1 MADSLY
7 YTYIVDKP
15 SSEAFFVPNG
25 FEANVEVHLWGAGGG
40 SGSASA
46 GGAGG
51 YVKSTVTIA
60 EGDFFEITVGG
71 AGGAAGAGAGG
82 AGGAAGQGAGL
93 HSVSFA
99 YGFGGGVGGT
109 GTPYPGGDDQIGG
122 AGGGGGGATV
132 VIVNGAAVAVAAGGG
147 GGGGGYSYQT
157 GLPGKPGGAAGRFT
171 TTSSGGDGVSAYA
184 ASGGGG
190 GGYLGGEAGGVN
202 TTGPGGTGDDA
213 GGGGGGYGG
222 QSLGDLSIPGS
233 DTTAGGRTTLYAP
246 KSPPYGNAGYDGY
259 AVLIFKRKYR
269 ILYKQAGAWKSVD
282 KVWYKTSVA
291 GVFSNVVSQT
301 FSTVASA
308 SAYPGHNYT
317 TAGTYTYTVPSGITT
332 LKLKING
339 AGGGGGSA
347 NSSDIGQNGD
357 LVQGDLSVAAG
368 DIITSEVGA
377 GGVGGVYGGAWTPIT
392 LGWAWGSF
400 METYAI
406 WNGTTSTAAIGSFTY
421 STTVYFPTTGTYTF
435 LLSADNI
442 GSMYLDS
449 TAIIT
454 GFTNYTSY
462 TSTPYS
468 VTAGNHSITLTITNT
483 GGPAGIAAQILKPDS
498 SELWNT
504 RMAPNNGGGAGGTSI
519 LRKNSVIVAVAV
531 GGAGGGSGG
540 SPVTGTDVVP
550 AGWTSTTGGGSPGAG
565 GGSNSNGGNGND
577 GQILLSPIPPSS
589 PNSLSI
595 PVGVTKIYATY
606 PTPNGMKTASFPVT
620 AGEVI
625 AINIGDFGVDSTIK
639 GSAGTLTLP
648 AFDTPVFNYN
658 GNVDH
663 IIAQDVSVATDTGAP
678 LTASGSNATITAA
691 AAAAGITYNVTYEGW
706 HGDLGA
712 TISFTPVKKSVCF
725 NNLQVYVAS
734 GSGRQFPSAHT
745 YQQQPTVANNYI
757 MNDYQGDYY
766 GGEGSY
772 TWTTNLQ
779 QQGYVSISYD
789 QAYTPG
795 TWVPIQNIY
804 YKDSDWKP
812 LINNV
817 DLKALVAKTLIYK
830 GLTTGTF
837 TVPAGT
843 TKVYAR
849 LIGGGGGGGGSYN
862 TAAVRGLP
870 GAVVQGA
877 ITVTPGDVLTVSVGG
892 GGGGGE
898 DYVPPA
904 ASGGGGGGCKII
916 CTKLHELGYL
926 PDNIYAAD
934 ELFGQWLRANDP
946 YAYYGY
952 VKWASVVVDWMES
965 DGPQCMF
972 WIKDKE
978 QRGQAQRE
986 LAIKWARRIATPWAE
1001 HMAYKMGVGETDN
1014 RAGRMIMTTGM
1025 WISRLIGKYTKTTEP
1040 SKSVALGYLMWATF
1054 GVFWLLAGIK

>member
-1 MADSLY
+1 MSDSLY

-40 SGSASA
+40 PGSASA

-157 GLPGKPGGAAGRFT
+157 GYPGFPGGAAGRFT

-202 TTGPGGTGDDA
+202 LTGPSGTGDDA
-213 GGGGGGYGG
+213 GGGGAGYGG

-233 DTTAGGRTTLYAP
+233 DTTAGGRTTIYAP

-269 ILYKQAGAWKSVD
+269 IYNKISNGNVQLAFNSNIVANIGEYISQTSSGANSIVISGTTTSNTVTVIYTTANVFTNGSGNVTINGKNTGNIVTVSFSGNTTASINNYVSQPSTGANLIVRSVNSGANLLVLEYLNTNTLITNSNIIVNGTRVEAFNPARKQIYFSGNISANIGNYITQTVSGNIANALVVANSSTNTVTVSYQNANVFVLSNVANVSVNGASTSVYPSTSSNIGVYPTSIVANAIYPTSYTLLSDWKSVD
-282 KVWYKTSVA
+282 KVWYKTPYA
-291 GVFSNVVSQT
+291 GTLANVNVQT
-301 FSTVASA
+301 FSTV
-308 SAYPGHNYT
+308 
-317 TAGTYTYTVPSGITT
+317 
-332 LKLKING
+332 
-339 AGGGGGSA
+339 
-347 NSSDIGQNGD
+347 GD
-357 LVQGDLSVAAG
+357 NA
-368 DIITSEVGA
+368 
-377 GGVGGVYGGAWTPIT
+377 
-392 LGWAWGSF
+392 F
-400 METYAI
+400 
-406 WNGTTSTAAIGSFTY
+406 
-421 STTVYFPTTGTYTF
+421 
-435 LLSADNI
+435 
-442 GSMYLDS
+442 
-449 TAIIT
+449 
-454 GFTNYTSY
+454 
-462 TSTPYS
+462 
-468 VTAGNHSITLTITNT
+468 
-483 GGPAGIAAQILKPDS
+483 
-498 SELWNT
+498 
-504 RMAPNNGGGAGGTSI
+504 
-519 LRKNSVIVAVAV
+519 
-531 GGAGGGSGG
+531 
-540 SPVTGTDVVP
+540 VVP
-550 AGWTSTTGGGSPGAG
+550 YLVKNLTVS
-565 GGSNSNGGNGND
+565 
-577 GQILLSPIPPSS
+577 
-589 PNSLSI
+589 
-595 PVGVTKIYATY
+595 Y
-606 PTPNGMKTASFPVT
+606 PTPTGMATKLFPVT
-620 AGEVI
+620 AGETVTI
-625 AINIGDFGVDSTIK
+625 TIGDFGVTTTLK
-639 GSAGTLTLP
+639 GTAGTLTLP

-678 LTASGSNATITAA
+678 MSVGGSNATITAA
-691 AAAAGITYNVTYEGW
+691 AASAGIYYNVTYEGW
-706 HGDLGA
+706 HGDLYA
-712 TISFTPVKKSVCF
+712 EINFTPVKKSVCL

-745 YQQQPTVANNYI
+745 YQQQPTVANGYI

-766 GGEGSY
+766 GGEGGYS
-772 TWTTNLQ
+772 WTTNLQ
-779 QQGYVSISYD
+779 QQGYVTITYD

-795 TWVPIQNIY
+795 TWLPVTNVY
-804 YKDSDWKP
+804 YKDGDWKP

-817 DLKALVAKTLIYK
+817 DLKALVARTLIYK

-849 LIGGGGGGGGSYN
+849 LIGGGGGGGGSYS

-870 GAVVQGA
+870 GQIVQGA
-877 ITVTPGDVLTVSVGG
+877 VTVTPGDVLTVSVGG

-904 ASGGGGGGCKII
+904 ASGGGGGCKII

-934 ELFGQWLRANDP
+934 ELFGQWLRENDP

-972 WIKDKE
+972 WIKDKDK
-978 QRGQAQRE
+978 RGQAQRE

-1040 SKSVALGYLMWATF
+1040 SKSVALGYVMWATF